1 MVIITSKYVKSLDG
15 VGSQMDEHR
24 KFLDEYYG
32 KSKFL
37 CCGAQSSGG
46 GGVIIA
52 DVGIDEARA
61 IMKNDPLSVGGSAE
75 YDFLEFTPHQYDNR
89 FSRQGWGR
97 TFIFD

>member
-15 VGSQMDEHR
+15 VGSRLDEHR
-24 KFLDEYYG
+24 KFLDEYYQ

-52 DVGIDEARA
+52 DVGLDEART
-61 IMKNDPLSVGGSAE
+61 IMKNDPLSIDGSAE
-75 YDFLEFTPHQYDNR
+75 YDFFEFTPRQCDDR
-89 FSRQGWGR
+89 LSRQGWGR

>member
-1 MVIITSKYVKSLDG
+1 MVIITGKHVKSLDG
-15 VGSQMDEHR
+15 VGSQLDEHH
-24 KFLDEYYG
+24 KFLDEYYR

-37 CCGAQSSGG
+37 CCGAQSPGG

-61 IMKNDPLSVGGSAE
+61 IMKNDPLSVYGSAE
-75 YDFLEFTPHQYDNR
+75 YNFLEFTPRHFNDR
-89 FSRQGWGR
+89 LSRQGWGR

>member
-1 MVIITSKYVKSLDG
+1 MVIITCKYVKSLDG
-15 VGSQMDEHR
+15 VGSQLDEHLT
-24 KFLDEYYG
+24 FLDEYYR

-37 CCGAQSSGG
+37 CCGARSPGG

-61 IMKNDPLSVGGSAE
+61 IMKNDPLSVDSSAE
-75 YDFLEFTPHQYDNR
+75 YDFLEFTPLHCDDR
-89 FSRQGWGR
+89 LSRQGWGR